1 MHCHQNT
8 GVRRDDDA
16 AGQDVA
22 KDKKCQ
28 SVGARRHVLIG
39 QAPVDAT
46 GSAVRFRSI
55 LPPVGQRWAG
65 EQQGIDPSA
74 GDEQTAMNGVKP
86 VPCENKV

>member
-28 SVGARRHVLIG
+28 SVGARCHVLIG

-46 GSAVRFRSI
+46 GSAVRFRSV
-55 LPPVGQRWAG
+55 LPPVGQR
-65 EQQGIDPSA
+65 
-74 GDEQTAMNGVKP
+74 
-86 VPCENKV
+86 